1 MARTGYNCGKHTED
15 DRFGKKLKL
24 GLDLGSKLLGL
35 LWLPVRRIVSCVTQ
49 SSWCDDG
56 LHCEAAAG
64 DAQNFVSCEGGQ
76 LDFWR
81 IGHRQN
87 LIDASF
93 LVFSTFPQPDLLGR
107 FFLVKMP
114 SCSSSSW
121 ALVAGIVYLLFASLL
136 AVTLARFGLF
146 NCISSFHQVYRI
158 TFQLRIRHWVQH
170 VHVEGELGKISQRG
184 GGGDALVHCCSVFLW
199 YLGAKYSW
207 AIY

>member
-1 MARTGYNCGKHTED
+1 MDLSCWDFSDCQCDALCLVWLNPADVMMGCTVSPPQETLRTLSVVKVD
-15 DRFGKKLKL
+15 
-24 GLDLGSKLLGL
+24 
-35 LWLPVRRIVSCVTQ
+35 
-49 SSWCDDG
+49 SWT
-56 LHCEAAAG
+56 
-64 DAQNFVSCEGGQ
+64 FGQ
-76 LDFWR
+76 LDIAR
-81 IGHRQN
+81 IWST
-87 LIDASF
+87 LPSCF
-93 LVFSTFPQPDLLGR
+93 LHFSSAWPAWT

-146 NCISSFHQVYRI
+146 NCISSISSFHRGYTIDVL

-199 YLGAKYSW
+199 YLGA
-207 AIY
+207 IYRYPNIAMTIQR

>member
-1 MARTGYNCGKHTED
+1 M
-15 DRFGKKLKL
+15 
-24 GLDLGSKLLGL
+24 
-35 LWLPVRRIVSCVTQ
+35 
-49 SSWCDDG
+49 
-56 LHCEAAAG
+56 
-64 DAQNFVSCEGGQ
+64 
-76 LDFWR
+76 DFWR

-136 AVTLARFGLF
+136 AVTLARFGLL
-146 NCISSFHQVYRI
+146 NCISSISSFHRGYTIDVL

-184 GGGDALVHCCSVFLW
+184 GGGDALVHCCSVFL
-199 YLGAKYSW
+199 
-207 AIY
+207 